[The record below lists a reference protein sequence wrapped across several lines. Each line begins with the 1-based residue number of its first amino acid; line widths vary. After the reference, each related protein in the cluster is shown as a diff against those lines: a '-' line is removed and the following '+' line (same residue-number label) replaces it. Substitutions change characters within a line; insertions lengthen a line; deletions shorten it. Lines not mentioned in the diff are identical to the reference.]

1 MNLPW
6 RSMTHEER
14 LRWFISHWRR
24 LVPFLFVLCAAF
36 LMTMPVFASLPVLP
50 HFALLAVY
58 VWVVFQPWMM
68 PAWLGLPIG
77 MITDILTGMP
87 LGANATL
94 MPVMILS
101 LTWAHERLGPRSY
114 SMDWLMLFPVSLV
127 YIFLLAKLLDFTGT
141 PVSMIVSLVQICS
154 TTLAYPALAWACV
167 RVHRHWVN
175 I

>member
-1 MNLPW
+1 MNMPW

-14 LRWFISHWRR
+14 LRWFIGHWRR
-24 LVPFLFVLCAAF
+24 LVPFLFVLFAAF
-36 LMTMPVFASLPVLP
+36 LMTIPLFVELPILP

-94 MPVMILS
+94 MPIMILLLNS
-101 LTWAHERLGPRSY
+101 THNRLGPRSY
-114 SMDWLMLFPVSLV
+114 SLDWLILLPVSFL
-127 YIFLLAKLLDFTGT
+127 YILLLAKLLDFTGT
-141 PVSMIVSLVQICS
+141 TVSLPVLLVQVVS
-154 TTLAYPALAWACV
+154 TTLTYPAMAWACV
-167 RVHRHWVN
+167 RVQRHWVDG
-175 I
+175 